1 MMAWKNNND
10 KHVTTTTRK
19 RIFTRDQGTCQH
31 CGTTTPPFD
40 VDHIDNTRGIG
51 YDEDYNLQL
60 LCRTCHNTKTQS
72 EAAAARARKQA
83 KLKRPQRPH
92 PGLIR

>member
-1 MMAWKNNND
+1 MAWKNSNN

-19 RIFTRDQGTCQH
+19 RILARDQNTCQH

-40 VDHIDNTRGIG
+40 VDHIDNTRGFG

-60 LCRTCHNTKTQS
+60 LCRTCHNTKTQH
-72 EAAAARARKQA
+72 EAAAARASKQA
-83 KLKRPQRPH
+83 RLKRPQRPH

>member
-1 MMAWKNNND
+1 MAWKNSNN
-10 KHVTTTTRK
+10 KHVTATTRK
-19 RIFTRDQGTCQH
+19 RILARDQNTCQH

-40 VDHIDNTRGIG
+40 VDHIDNTRGFG

-60 LCRTCHNTKTQS
+60 LCRACHNTKTQH
-72 EAAAARARKQA
+72 EAAAAARASKQA
-83 KLKRPQRPH
+83 RLKRPQRPH